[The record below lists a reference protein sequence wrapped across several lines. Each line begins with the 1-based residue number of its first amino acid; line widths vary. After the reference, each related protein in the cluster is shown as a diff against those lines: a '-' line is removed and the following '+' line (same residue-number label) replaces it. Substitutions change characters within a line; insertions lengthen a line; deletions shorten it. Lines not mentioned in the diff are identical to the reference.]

1 MVSLHNGMR
10 AFAHPVVAIKPSVQD
25 VLLEQLER
33 TFGVVLGE
41 SKLADDATV
50 REELKV
56 DSACGFPYSQIYGP
70 TKGDVLDKESPADLL
85 DIFRHVEC
93 FNGCTLKD
101 ESRPQGKDARL
112 FRPANIAHVA
122 AGIHLFYDQLQKLS
136 DLSQT
141 HRTPYAIGLSTP
153 GVGLSRRW
161 KRHQPFK
168 FHFCGDGSKF
178 DAHVPLAI
186 VSIIREFRKRH
197 LPKEVHDFV
206 DKYYEDAYTGFTLV
220 NGVLVSLLGNPSGHY
235 LTASDNSLILFLCIK
250 MYCIQIGLEEDQ
262 YFFSVLGDDLVFST
276 NSPLVTSQG
285 LQDFLLSL
293 GMPYEMQSADSLP
306 FEECTFMGT
315 RPVVLSDGG
324 IVHTYLR
331 EKTLPRLFWSFRS
344 GHLNPSSLFVQK
356 LCSYVGLFYYDK
368 PVYDLLHRFAFAFA
382 EAYSLTVECFGD
394 LDAISKCNLYALYN
408 GTEAFSYPYR
418 NIKDLN
424 FQSMQNLI
432 NQKYPK
438 LGNTVSGAA
447 WALKALHPAAKIQEE
462 LRGIPDADAYPCVV
476 MEYEQVSTIGPPDA
490 TTWSADVY
498 AIPHPVHPMSFKTD
512 AGPAR
517 SIGGAVNATLLS
529 GSTSYSDY
537 TLKFTELC
545 HSYRMLYHSLTI
557 DLDASGLNNNGTVVA
572 AQFPMAVQKQNC
584 STTTVDTLRTEAHLI
599 DASWR
604 QNQPGKLISQLPGSF
619 SGLATDG
626 VYLPLKLDPTAPWV
640 NTHEMQLVIESQN
653 QSSNT
658 YDRASGRTIS
668 NVIFASGDA
677 FPFFSSAASD
687 PPISPLIPAYGG
699 PAVVSGDVVIP
710 LQQKNMG
717 AISFYNL
724 SPSAKLTVTMRWGVE
739 MRVPP
744 VSTLAPAMQPS
755 SMVDTLALEAYSDL
769 AASLPWAYPSSYN
782 ARGQLLGMIAG
793 AWNRMRPIIGS
804 ALSMAPHPAAKI
816 AGNVISSLPSFER
829 PSGSSAA
836 SQKKTVN
843 VTPSVSQKPKQRRR
857 RRRAGPQSQAPPRLP
872 AR

>member
-1 MVSLHNGMR
+1 
-10 AFAHPVVAIKPSVQD
+10 VVAIKPSIEG

-33 TFGVVLGE
+33 TFGVALGD
-41 SKLADDATV
+41 SALADDATI
-50 REELKV
+50 REELRI
-56 DSACGFPYSQIYGP
+56 DSACGFPYAQTYGP
-70 TKGDVLDKESPADLL
+70 LKEDVLSVETPADLL
-85 DIFRHVEC
+85 DTFEHIEC

-101 ESRPQGKDARL
+101 ESRPEGKDARL

-122 AGIHLFYDQLQKLS
+122 AGIYLFYDQLQKLS
-136 DLSQT
+136 VLSES

-161 KRHQPFK
+161 RRHRPFR

-186 VSIIREFRKRH
+186 VSIIREFRKCH
-197 LPKEVHDFV
+197 LPKEVHHLV

-250 MYCIQIGLEEDQ
+250 MYCMHLGLTEDE

-276 NSPLVTSQG
+276 SSHLVNSRG

-293 GMPYEMQSADSLP
+293 GMPYEMQSEEPLA
-306 FEECTFMGT
+306 FEDCTFMGT
-315 RPVVLSDGG
+315 RPVILQNGEVS
-324 IVHTYLR
+324 HTYLR

-344 GHLNPSSLFVQK
+344 GNLNPSSLFMQK
-356 LCSYVGLFYYDK
+356 LCSYVSLFYYDK
-368 PVYDLLHRFAFAFA
+368 PAYDLLHRFTFSFA
-382 EAYSLTVECFGD
+382 EAFSLKEECYGA
-394 LDAISKCNLYALYN
+394 LESISPHNLHALYN

-418 NIKDLN
+418 DVKTLN

-432 NQKYPK
+432 SQKYPK

-462 LRGIPDADAYPCVV
+462 LRGIPDADAYPCVI
-476 MEYEQVSTIGPPDA
+476 MEYEQVATIGPPDS

-498 AIPHPVHPMSFKTD
+498 GIPHPVHPMSYKTQ
-512 AGPAR
+512 AGASR
-517 SIGGAVNATLLS
+517 SIGGAVNATLVA
-529 GSTSYSDY
+529 GATTYSDY
-537 TLKFTELC
+537 TLRFAELC

-557 DLDASGLNNNGTVVA
+557 DLDASGLSNNGTIVA
-572 AQFPMAVQKQNC
+572 AQFPMAIQKQNC
-584 STTTVDTLRTEAHLI
+584 STFVTPSLRTQAHLI
-599 DASWR
+599 DASWV

-626 VYLPLKLDPTAPWV
+626 VYIPLKLDPTAPWV
-640 NTHEMQLVIESQN
+640 NTHEMQFVIQSEEL
-653 QSSNT
+653 SSNNYLT
-658 YDRASGRTIS
+658 AAGRVLRQPGSTTS
-668 NVIFASGDA
+668 SGDA
-677 FPFFSSAASD
+677 FPFFSSVGSE
-687 PPISPLIPAYGG
+687 PPIAPLIPAYGVDAQIFG
-699 PAVVSGDVVIP
+699 DIVVP

-717 AISFYNL
+717 VCSFYNL
-724 SPSAKLTVTMRWGVE
+724 NPSAKLTVTMRWGVE

-782 ARGQLLGMIAG
+782 ARGQLLGMIVG
-793 AWNRMRPIIGS
+793 AWNRMRPVLGS
-804 ALSMAPHPAAKI
+804 ALSLVPHPAAKV
-816 AGNVISSLPSFER
+816 AGRVLNALPSFER
-829 PSGSSAA
+829 PSGSS
-836 SQKKTVN
+836 STEQKRKRN
-843 VTPSVSQKPKQRRR
+843 VTPQVSQTPQQRPQRRR
-857 RRRAGPQSQAPPRLP
+857 APASRRPPQGSPRLP
-872 AR
+872 PA